1 MRIKNTIC
9 LFVVVI
15 LSSVFWAQAGAQ
27 TAETP
32 APKPPAQKRINH
44 ATRVNRIRVNPVIVQ
59 NGTVAPQVVTIL
71 HGLNGLKL
79 FRQLLRRNEL
89 AAIAK
94 LDGAFHIENEIHTNV
109 IAGLALDDGR
119 TIAVW
124 LPEAEAEIPPPAF
137 PDAPDAPAAPETF
150 PTAAP
155 PMKAGPDRKG
165 MAPPASLPMTVSG
178 FPTLPA
184 VPFAGS
190 LLQPADLKVV
200 TRDGKR
206 LLARYVG
213 LDGLTGLSVISLAN
227 SSVPHLVESKD
238 QIITVGQRLRV
249 IGPERASQSSPH
261 ARAATY
267 VRIGETEAT
276 VVKVSRTPVGGV
288 GRVRIKAAKLTPAN
302 VGGIAISDAG
312 ETLGIVD
319 AVAGNEATLVP
330 LALVRSAVKRVI
342 ERQASVPRPWLGV
355 RGEPIGALSFER
367 IQRQGWQL
375 ERARALVEKRQG
387 ILLTAVIP
395 GSPAAMA
402 QLRPGDVILSVNN
415 DDVQN
420 AEDFTWLLDGAAPGN
435 SLKFTVARPEKLFSE
450 AMEIKLSES
459 PDPLFGSRGFGGR
472 RPKEAVPGSL
482 MAQGIETIA
491 LKPAAAVHF
500 GSTGGLFVVSVESST
515 PAFKAGLQPG
525 DVIESIDGQPVLSR
539 TAALP
544 PKPSGVPSTC
554 VVVRHRE
561 KIVITFQYSTNR
573 YSRKPQP

>member
-1 MRIKNTIC
+1 MIIKNPIR
-9 LFVVVI
+9 LFVIVI
-15 LSSVFWAQAGAQ
+15 LSSLVCAQAGAQ
-27 TAETP
+27 TTETP
-32 APKPPAQKRINH
+32 APKSPAQKRITH

-59 NGTVAPQVVTIL
+59 DGTVAPQVVTIL

-124 LPEAEAEIPPPAF
+124 LPEAEAEMPAPAF
-137 PDAPDAPAAPETF
+137 PDAPDGPAAPENF

-155 PMKAGPDRKG
+155 PMKPGPDRKG
-165 MAPPASLPMTVSG
+165 MPPPASSPMTVSG

-249 IGPERASQSSPH
+249 VGPERASQSSPH

-288 GRVRIKAAKLTPAN
+288 GRVRIKSARLTPAN

-330 LALVRSAVKRVI
+330 VALVRSAVKRVI

-375 ERARALVEKRQG
+375 DRARALVEKRLG

-459 PDPLFGSRGFGGR
+459 PGLLGPRGSGEW

-491 LKPAAAVHF
+491 LKPAAAIHF
-500 GSTGGLFVVSVESST
+500 GSSGGLLVVSVEPST

-525 DVIESIDGQPVLSR
+525 DVIESIDGQPILSR
-539 TAALP
+539 TAALT
-544 PKPSGVPSTC
+544 PKPAGVPSTC

-561 KIVITFQYSTNR
+561 KIVLTFQYSTNR
-573 YSRKPQP
+573 YSRKP